1 MISRPIPPDPKISST
16 NPDNLPG
23 RDRSTQSLKI
33 YRKNEVTVFLES
45 EIKPKSMKTKYIFFI
60 GTLFS
65 LSLGEVSGQAPQK
78 TIKKDPK
85 FHVLLDYHYN
95 LGLATKQ
102 QWQSYDLSKRGHS
115 LHLTALYDFTSRI
128 AAGIGIGADRYTHPD
143 FNTIPV
149 YATFRYKPVS
159 NIPQG
164 YIYTNLGY
172 GCFSNEAITSGWMW
186 DLGIG
191 YTKMFRRHFGLN
203 FQIGY
208 NLKEFADIPFYEYNI
223 NTENITY
230 LGTINDLRH
239 SLSIGIGLVF

>member
-1 MISRPIPPDPKISST
+1 
-16 NPDNLPG
+16 
-23 RDRSTQSLKI
+23 
-33 YRKNEVTVFLES
+33 
-45 EIKPKSMKTKYIFFI
+45 MKTKHIFLA
-60 GTLFS
+60 GTLFL
-65 LSLGEVSGQAPQK
+65 LSLGEISGQESRSTVK
-78 TIKKDPK
+78 NDPK

-102 QWQSYDLSKRGHS
+102 QWQNSGMSKGGHS

-128 AAGIGIGADRYTHPD
+128 AAGIGIGADRYTYPH

-149 YATFRYKPVS
+149 YVTFRYKPVS
-159 NIPQG
+159 SIPNG

-172 GCFSNEAITSGWMW
+172 GCFSNEAIAPGWLW

-208 NLKEFADIPFYEYNI
+208 NLKEFGGIPSYNYNI
-223 NTENITY
+223 DTEEITY
-230 LGTINDLRH
+230 LGTISDLRH
-239 SLSIGIGLVF
+239 SLSMGIGFVF